1 MQQYLEKLLKALR
14 DPQINGFPVMVPE
27 HKNDVISALAG
38 FPDAKYVSE
47 WRYAWGCI
55 VYRYHVH
62 NAETGGELLELLKN
76 EKTGKH
82 PTLTGVYAVSELDS
96 ILADPVPAVSH

>member
-1 MQQYLEKLLKALR
+1 MQPYLEELLKALQ

-47 WRYAWGCI
+47 WRYAWGRI

-62 NAETGGELLELLKN
+62 NARRRTVGTSEKWKNRETPNTNWRLC
-76 EKTGKH
+76 
-82 PTLTGVYAVSELDS
+82 GVRA
-96 ILADPVPAVSH
+96 